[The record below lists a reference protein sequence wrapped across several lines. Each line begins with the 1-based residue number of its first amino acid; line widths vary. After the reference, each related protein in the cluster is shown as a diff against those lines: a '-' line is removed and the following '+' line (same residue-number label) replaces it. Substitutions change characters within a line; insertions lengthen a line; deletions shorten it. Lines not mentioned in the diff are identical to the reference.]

1 MEKYILAIDQ
11 GTTST
16 RAILFDHESHVVAIA
31 QKEITTY
38 YPKNGWVEQNAND
51 IWASVVGV
59 IFEVVTKAGCTLDD
73 VAAIGITNQ
82 RETTVVWDK
91 KTGVPIYFAIVWHS
105 RQSNYVCEKIKEDNM
120 EEYIKE
126 TTGLANDP
134 YFSATKIRFI
144 LDNVE
149 GAQERAEN
157 GELAFG
163 TIESYLI
170 FKMSKHHIHV
180 SDISNVS
187 RTMLLNLKTL
197 DYDEKLL
204 DYFNIPEC
212 MLPEICDNSQMFDV
226 TDDSIFGSKI
236 LICSAIGDQQA
247 ALFAQLCFK
256 SGDVK
261 NTYGTGCFMLMN
273 TEDKCVI
280 SKNGLVSCV
289 GWKYNNKVNYVLEG
303 SVFVAGAAIQW
314 LRDGLQFIK
323 ESTESEKIANTLTS
337 SEGVYVVPAFTGLGA
352 PYWKPETRG
361 AIFGLTRAT
370 TSAHIVRA
378 TLESLAYQSYDVL
391 HAMCQDSGLRIKTLK
406 VDGGASR
413 NKTLMQFQS
422 DILNCTVLKAANSES
437 TALGAAYLAG
447 LAIGFW
453 KNEEEL
459 ISLTQIGET
468 FKPDIDENKRNEL
481 IKGWKKAVH
490 AAMEY

>member
-1 MEKYILAIDQ
+1 MKKYILSIDQ

-16 RAILFDHESHVVAIA
+16 RAILFDHESHLVAIA

-38 YPKNGWVEQNAND
+38 YPQNGWVEQNAND
-51 IWASVVGV
+51 IWASVMGV
-59 IFEVVTKAGCTLDD
+59 IFEVVAKAGCTLDD
-73 VAAIGITNQ
+73 VAGIGITNQ
-82 RETTVVWDK
+82 RETTVIWDK
-91 KTGVPIYFAIVWHS
+91 KTGIPIYFAIVWQS
-105 RQSNYVCEKIKEDNM
+105 RQSNYVCEQIKKDHM
-120 EEYIKE
+120 ADYIKE

-144 LDNVE
+144 LDKAE
-149 GAQERAEN
+149 GAQRKAEN

-163 TIESYLI
+163 TIESFLI
-170 FKMSKHHIHV
+170 YKMSKNKIHI

-197 DYDEKLL
+197 DYDQKLL

-212 MLPEICDNSQMFDV
+212 MLPKIVDNSMIYDV
-226 TDDSIFGSKI
+226 TNSSIFGSEVP
-236 LICSAIGDQQA
+236 ICSAIGDQQA

-289 GWKYNNKVNYVLEG
+289 GWKYNDKVNYVLEG

-314 LRDGLQFIK
+314 LRDGLHFIK
-323 ESTESEKIANTLTS
+323 ESPESEQIANSLTS

-352 PYWKPETRG
+352 PYWKPDSRG

-370 TSAHIVRA
+370 TSAHIVKA

-391 HAMCQDSGLRIKTLK
+391 HAMCQDSGFKINTLK

-413 NKTLMQFQS
+413 NKALMQFQS

-453 KNEEEL
+453 KDEEEL
-459 ISLTQIGET
+459 KSLTQIGES
-468 FKPDIDENKRNEL
+468 FDPDIDETKREEL
-481 IKGWKKAVH
+481 IRGWKKAVR